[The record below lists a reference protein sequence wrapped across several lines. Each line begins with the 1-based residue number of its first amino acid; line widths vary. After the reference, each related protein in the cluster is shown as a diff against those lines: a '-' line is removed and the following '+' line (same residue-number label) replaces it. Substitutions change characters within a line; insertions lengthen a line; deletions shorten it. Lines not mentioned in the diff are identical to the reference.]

1 MDMTTTT
8 ETKTKTTADA
18 PNMDQARREA
28 MMIKIRFLFDKA
40 ESTDHEAERDAYMAK
55 AQALLTKYA
64 IDFNDLRDSTH
75 TTDVIVTKRVWIAA
89 PYSQNKITILSEVA
103 KSNDCKVVS
112 SNETNWVPEDCMFAP
127 KINSLGQS
135 DHKGRPGY
143 ITGWSRDIEAV
154 AMIYTTLIIQM
165 EREFISTPKP
175 SWENGRAWRNSF
187 MHGFISGVRPRLT
200 KSRLD
205 AVAEAV
211 AEQGDDL
218 LPVLRNRAA
227 QVDDAYEQQWKGSLR
242 SISRRGSSGS
252 GWGAGAS
259 AGSRAS
265 VGNRS
270 VSSSGGRALNA

>member
-1 MDMTTTT
+1 MTNTTD
-8 ETKTKTTADA
+8 TTGTTDTSVEAKR
-18 PNMDQARREA
+18 NA

-64 IDFNDLRDSTH
+64 IDFDDLRSNNHDA
-75 TTDVIVTKRVWIAA
+75 DVIVTKRVWLAA
-89 PYSQNKITILSEVA
+89 PYSQNKISLLAAIAT
-103 KSNDCKVVS
+103 SNDCKVVS
-112 SNETNWVPEDCMFAP
+112 SHETNWVPEDCLLAP

-135 DHKGRPGY
+135 DQKGRPGY

-154 AMIYTTLIIQM
+154 VMIYTTLTIQM
-165 EREFISTPKP
+165 DREFFNNPKP

-187 MHGFISGVRPRLT
+187 MQGFISGVRPRLT
-200 KSRLD
+200 KSRQD
-205 AVAEAV
+205 AVNEAV

-218 LPVLRNRAA
+218 LPVLRNRKA
-227 QVDDAYEQQWKGSLR
+227 QVEDAYEQKWRGQLR
-242 SISRRGSSGS
+242 SSSRRGSSGS
-252 GWGAGAS
+252 GWGAGHS

-270 VSSSGGRALNA
+270 VSSGGGRALNA